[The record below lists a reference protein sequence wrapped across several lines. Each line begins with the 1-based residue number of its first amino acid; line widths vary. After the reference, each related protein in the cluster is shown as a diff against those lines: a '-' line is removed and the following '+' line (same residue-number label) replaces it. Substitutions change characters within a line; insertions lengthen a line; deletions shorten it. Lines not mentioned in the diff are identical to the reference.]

1 MEFVERLKSSV
12 DIVAVVAEYVPR
24 LQKRGPRYVGLCPF
38 HSEKT
43 PSFSVHATHQFYKC
57 FGCGAGGDVIKFVME
72 IENLTFYEALKH
84 LAERH
89 GIPMPRQE
97 RSTDAESRLRS
108 ALYEIHELA
117 ARLFR
122 AAFESAAGRA
132 AREYLERRGVSGE
145 VAGEFG
151 LGYADASGQAL
162 ARRLEREGFGPAE
175 MEASGLVI
183 RRHDGGWFDRFRG
196 RLMFP
201 IHNES
206 GRLIAFAGRA
216 LAEGDE
222 PKYLNSPETKIYRK
236 SWVLYNLHRA
246 KKQIRNSDFS
256 ILVEGYM
263 DVIGLHASGVREAVA
278 SCGTALTA
286 EQVRMLR
293 RHSEKMVVN
302 FDPDAAGGDAAERSV
317 QMLLQEG
324 MRVRV
329 LELEEGLDPDEYVRK
344 FGAARYR
351 ERLGRAPGFFHWLA
365 DRARARYDMRTA
377 EGRLEGFKFLLPAIH
392 RIPEKLERVAVA
404 GEIAAHLGVEA
415 GLVLEQF
422 RRAAAE
428 RRQAAPAAAAEPL
441 PPSEKV
447 LVRALLADAEARR
460 QVLPRLLEMKAA
472 HGLRTRRVLE
482 AMAQLEQSGA
492 AWSYAALE
500 GRLADP
506 EKSLLASIAF
516 ADQIEQEGDS
526 LRQALACLERLE
538 SQEQAARLA
547 ELRARVKAAEREGR
561 LQEALAWAEELSRA
575 EKTQPRSRTA
585 RLL

>member
-89 GIPMPRQE
+89 GIPMPKQE
-97 RSTDAESRLRS
+97 RFSDAESRLRG
-108 ALYEIHELA
+108 ALYAIHEVA

-122 AAFESAAGRA
+122 SALESAAGRS
-132 AREYLERRGVSGE
+132 AREYLERRGVP
-145 VAGEFG
+145 AGIAEEFG
-151 LGYADASGQAL
+151 LGYADPSGQAL
-162 ARRLEREGFGPAE
+162 VRRLEREGFTAAE

-183 RRHDGGWFDRFRG
+183 RRQDGGYFDRFRG

-206 GRLIAFAGRA
+206 GKLIAFAGRA

-236 SWVLYNLHRA
+236 SLVLYNLHRA
-246 KKQIRNSDFS
+246 KKQIRNSDMS
-256 ILVEGYM
+256 VLVEGYM
-263 DVIGLHASGVREAVA
+263 DVIGLHAGGVREAVA

-302 FDPDAAGGDAAERSV
+302 FDPDAAGGNAAERSI

-329 LELEEGLDPDEYVRK
+329 LELEEGLDPDEYIRK
-344 FGAARYR
+344 FGAGRYR
-351 ERLGRAPGFFHWLA
+351 ERLGQAAGYFHWLA
-365 DRARARYDMRTA
+365 DRARARFDMRTA
-377 EGRLEGFKFLLPAIH
+377 EGRMEGFKFLLPAIQ
-392 RIPEKLERVAVA
+392 RIPEKLERAAVA
-404 GEIAAHLGVEA
+404 GEIASYLGVEA

-428 RRQAAPAAAAEPL
+428 RREPAPAAAEPL
-441 PPSEKV
+441 PSLEKV
-447 LVRALLADAEARR
+447 LLRALLADAEARR

-472 HGLRTRRVLE
+472 EGLRTRRILE
-482 AMAQLEQSGA
+482 AMAQLERDGA
-492 AWSYAALE
+492 PWDYAALE

-516 ADQIEQEGDS
+516 ADQIEQEGDF
-526 LRQALACLERLE
+526 LRQALACLEPLE
-538 SQEQAARLA
+538 TKEHAARLA
-547 ELRARVKAAEREGR
+547 ELRARVQAAERAGR
-561 LQEALAWAEELSRA
+561 FEEALAWAEELSRA
-575 EKTQPRSRTA
+575 EKAQPRSRSA

>member
-97 RSTDAESRLRS
+97 RFSDAESRLRG
-108 ALYEIHELA
+108 ALYEMHELA
-117 ARLFR
+117 ARIFR
-122 AAFESAAGRA
+122 SALESAAGRS
-132 AREYLERRGVSGE
+132 AREYLERRGVGPDIAE
-145 VAGEFG
+145 EFG
-151 LGYADASGQAL
+151 LGYADPSGQTL
-162 ARRLEREGFGPAE
+162 ARRLEREGFGAAE
-175 MEASGLVI
+175 MEAGGLVI
-183 RRHDGGWFDRFRG
+183 RRQEGGWLDRFRG

-206 GRLIAFAGRA
+206 GKLIAFAGRA

-236 SWVLYNLHRA
+236 SLVLYNLHRA

-263 DVIGLHASGVREAVA
+263 DVIGLHAGGVREAVA

-302 FDPDAAGGDAAERSV
+302 FDADAAGASAAERSI

-329 LELEEGLDPDEYVRK
+329 LELEEGLDPDDYIRK
-344 FGAARYR
+344 FGAERYR
-351 ERLGRAPGFFHWLA
+351 ERLGQAPGYFHWLA
-365 DRARARYDMRTA
+365 DRARARFEMRTA
-377 EGRLEGFKFLLPAIH
+377 EGRMEGLKFLLPAIL
-392 RIPEKLERVAVA
+392 RIPDKLERAAVA
-404 GEIAAHLGVEA
+404 GEIAGYLGVEA

-428 RRQAAPAAAAEPL
+428 RRPAPIQTAAEPL
-441 PPSEKV
+441 APLEKV

-460 QVLPRLLEMKAA
+460 QVLGRLLAMKATE
-472 HGLRTRRVLE
+472 GLRTRRLLE
-482 AMAQLEQSGA
+482 AMGQLEQSGA
-492 AWSYAALE
+492 AWDYTALE
-500 GRLADP
+500 GRLGEP

-516 ADQIEQEGDS
+516 ADQIEQEGDA
-526 LRQALACLERLE
+526 LRQALACLESLE
-538 SQEQAARLA
+538 SKEQAARLA

-575 EKTQPRSRTA
+575 EKTQARSRSA